1 MDGVD
6 SDREAVRMRPVTI
19 CFGVCENRVDGSSV
33 LGRDAHMYV
42 SDAPILVSI
51 DFTDS
56 FGDAV

>member
-1 MDGVD
+1 
-6 SDREAVRMRPVTI
+6 MRPVTI